1 MYFSKKLSNLQ
12 GKIKT
17 LKAKN
22 ENQVL
27 AKKLISGG
35 KFFTF
40 MVMAIFVSQI
50 TMSANG
56 LPFYDKL
63 ELGLKIMKVVGSVVA
78 ILSFF
83 GGLYF
88 MNDGQRDAVKK
99 AVWFAVVGIVTANIQ
114 WFADE
119 FGLMAGALF

>member
-1 MYFSKKLSNLQ
+1 MDFVKKISNLQ
-12 GKIKT
+12 EKTKI
-17 LKAKN
+17 LKAKK
-22 ENQVL
+22 ENQIL
-27 AKKLISGG
+27 AKKLMAGG

-40 MVMAIFVSQI
+40 MVMTIFISQI

-99 AVWFAVVGIVTANIQ
+99 AVWFAIIGIVTANIQ

>member
-1 MYFSKKLSNLQ
+1 MDFVKKISNLQ
-12 GKIKT
+12 EKTKI
-17 LKAKN
+17 LKAKK
-22 ENQVL
+22 ENQIL
-27 AKKLISGG
+27 AKKLMAGG

-40 MVMAIFVSQI
+40 MVMTIFISQI
-50 TMSANG
+50 TMSDNG

-99 AVWFAVVGIVTANIQ
+99 AVWFAIVGIVTANIQ

>member
-1 MYFSKKLSNLQ
+1 MDFVKKISNLQ
-12 GKIKT
+12 EKTKI
-17 LKAKN
+17 LKAKK
-22 ENQVL
+22 ENQIL
-27 AKKLISGG
+27 AKKLMAGG

-40 MVMAIFVSQI
+40 MVMTIFISQI

>member
-1 MYFSKKLSNLQ
+1 MDFVKKISNLQ
-12 GKIKT
+12 EKTKI
-17 LKAKN
+17 LKAKK
-22 ENQVL
+22 ENQIL
-27 AKKLISGG
+27 AKKLMAGG

-40 MVMAIFVSQI
+40 MVMTIFISQI

-63 ELGLKIMKVVGSVVA
+63 ELGLKIMKVVGSVVV

-99 AVWFAVVGIVTANIQ
+99 AVWFAIVGIVTANIQ

>member
-1 MYFSKKLSNLQ
+1 MDFVKKISNLQ
-12 GKIKT
+12 EKTKI
-17 LKAKN
+17 LKAKK
-22 ENQVL
+22 ENQIL
-27 AKKLISGG
+27 AKKLMAGG

-40 MVMAIFVSQI
+40 MVMTIFISQI

-99 AVWFAVVGIVTANIQ
+99 AVWFAIVGIVTANIQ